1 KNLMLYVIFHLALE
15 TAMRQGEI
23 LALRWEHI
31 DLRHGVAHL
40 PETKNGHSRD
50 VPLSR
55 RARNFLQMMPVNL
68 HGNVFDY
75 TASGFK
81 NAWRIATQRLRIED
95 LHFHDLRHEAISRFF
110 ELGSLN
116 VMEIAAISGHR
127 SMNMLKRYTH
137 LRAWQLVSKLDA
149 RRRQTQKVAAWF
161 VPYPAHITTI
171 DEENGQ
177 KAHRIEI
184 GDFDNLHVTAT
195 TKEEAVHRAS
205 EVLLRTLAI
214 AAQKGERVPSPGA
227 LPVNDP
233 DYIMICPLNPG
244 STPL

>member
-1 KNLMLYVIFHLALE
+1 MLYVIFHLALE

-81 NAWRIATQRLRIED
+81 MQENSHTTTSHRGPA
-95 LHFHDLRHEAISRFF
+95 FSR
-110 ELGSLN
+110 S
-116 VMEIAAISGHR
+116 
-127 SMNMLKRYTH
+127 
-137 LRAWQLVSKLDA
+137 
-149 RRRQTQKVAAWF
+149 
-161 VPYPAHITTI
+161 
-171 DEENGQ
+171 
-177 KAHRIEI
+177 
-184 GDFDNLHVTAT
+184 TA
-195 TKEEAVHRAS
+195 
-205 EVLLRTLAI
+205 
-214 AAQKGERVPSPGA
+214 
-227 LPVNDP
+227 
-233 DYIMICPLNPG
+233 
-244 STPL
+244 